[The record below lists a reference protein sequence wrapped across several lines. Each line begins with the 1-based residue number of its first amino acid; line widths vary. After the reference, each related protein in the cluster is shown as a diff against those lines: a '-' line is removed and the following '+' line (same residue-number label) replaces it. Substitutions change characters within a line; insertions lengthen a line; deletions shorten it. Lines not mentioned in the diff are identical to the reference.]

1 MKSQRHV
8 LFAFAALGAVPVA
21 FAARPVADIPPPDA
35 RKTAV
40 ETAQRLV
47 RPPEEPKPIADLTS
61 PFNPPGFAKAGPT
74 TAAPTKAGDK
84 PGAPA
89 APTAPA
95 TDQEILATLASKI
108 PTTGTIIVGDKP
120 LLVSGTNR
128 IEVGSHFTVV
138 FNGQEYELE
147 LVAIDR
153 TTFTVRYKGEEF
165 TRPIKLGRTP

>member
-1 MKSQRHV
+1 MKSQRPL
-8 LFAFAALGAVPVA
+8 LFAFAALGAVQVA

-40 ETAQRLV
+40 ETAQGLARATAQ
-47 RPPEEPKPIADLTS
+47 PKPMTELTS
-61 PFNPPGFAKAGPT
+61 PFNPPGLANAGA
-74 TAAPTKAGDK
+74 TAAPTKASDK
-84 PGAPA
+84 SGPPAGPA
-89 APTAPA
+89 APAS
-95 TDQEILATLASKI
+95 DQEILATLASKI

-120 LLVSGTNR
+120 LLVSGINR